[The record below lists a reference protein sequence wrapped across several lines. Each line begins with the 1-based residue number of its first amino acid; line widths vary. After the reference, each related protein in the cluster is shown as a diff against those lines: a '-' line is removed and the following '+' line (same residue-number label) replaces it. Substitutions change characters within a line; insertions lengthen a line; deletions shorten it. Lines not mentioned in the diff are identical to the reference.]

1 MDSQPSSRRR
11 FLKHGSALAGNDII
25 GESDV
30 IDNGFIPERL
40 EEINDAHQRGCH
52 LGHCP

>member
-11 FLKHGSALAGNDII
+11 FLKDGSALAGNHIL

-52 LGHCP
+52 LGHCA